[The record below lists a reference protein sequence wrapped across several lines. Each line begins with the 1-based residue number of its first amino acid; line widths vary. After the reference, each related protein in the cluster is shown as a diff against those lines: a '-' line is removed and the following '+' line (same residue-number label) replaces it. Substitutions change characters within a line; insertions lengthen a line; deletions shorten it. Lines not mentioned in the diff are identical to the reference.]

1 MQRGVTKED
10 ILNPNLYRI
19 VPPAAADDDAA
30 DDADDDAA
38 DDAAAQAKAAA
49 GPSEYEISKKLEN
62 INNAIE
68 ILKTKFTPQQI
79 RDINEIIEKKMHIQR
94 ISGMAESPDVPQE
107 QNTVKKLIEEFRTRI
122 AHLESDLELQM
133 TIKFTPAEKGILI
146 DALSSSRVASLKSN
160 RDYVEALLDLEK
172 LRQTLVLTTTTPKRG
187 GGKRKKRSK
196 KSKSKSKKS
205 KSRSKKSKSRSKKS
219 KSRSKKYNNK

>member
-10 ILNPNLYRI
+10 ILNPNLYSK
-19 VPPAAADDDAA
+19 VPTAAEAA
-30 DDADDDAA
+30 EAEAA
-38 DDAAAQAKAAA
+38 QAAEAEALADAAAEAKAAA
-49 GPSEYEISKKLEN
+49 GPSEYEIAKKLEN

-79 RDINEIIEKKMHIQR
+79 RDINEIIEKKMHIRR

-107 QNTVKKLIEEFRTRI
+107 QNTVKKLIEEFKTRI

-133 TIKFTPAEKGILI
+133 TIKITPAEKGILI

-172 LRQTLVLTTTTPKRG
+172 LRQTLILTKTTLKKG
-187 GGKRKKRSK
+187 GNHKKR
-196 KSKSKSKKS
+196 SKKS

-219 KSRSKKYNNK
+219 IRKYKNL

>member
-19 VPPAAADDDAA
+19 VPPAAAA

-133 TIKFTPAEKGILI
+133 TIKFTPAEKGFLI

-187 GGKRKKRSK
+187 GNRKKRSK